1 MGESTGA
8 DPEETGAVDPGALI
22 RSREY
27 IGLLVVAGIIGLVV
41 SIVGWLFLEVVTG
54 LQDWIYRELPRT
66 LGFDVAPAWW
76 AIPVLTLAGIPVAYA
91 ITRLPGHGGHRPAAG
106 LGGSATEPTELPGVM
121 LAAIAGIGLGV
132 VLGPEAPLLAL
143 GSGLGML
150 TIRSIRRGVPNRVAL
165 VASAAGSFA
174 ALSTIFGNPIIGAVI
189 IIEAAGLAGPTLPLV
204 LLPGLLAAGI
214 GSIVFLGLGALSGLS
229 SAAYALGPLGLPAS
243 PGLTVPEFLWTIAF
257 AVALAII
264 GRAIMEIA
272 WDVEQV
278 AMRRPF
284 FGVPL
289 AGLAVGVIAMAFA
302 VATGEPPL
310 PVVGSGQETMGP
322 LVGSAATLSGSTLAI
337 LFLCKGLAWAVSL
350 GAFRGGPI
358 FPGMFVGL
366 VGGLCVATVLGLP
379 VTPAVAVGMA
389 AMVVS
394 ILRLPLS
401 AVILTMVVTQAG
413 LESSPLIILAVVVAY
428 IVTELLGARR
438 GMPTSVATPASDGV
452 PAPR

>member
-1 MGESTGA
+1 
-8 DPEETGAVDPGALI
+8 
-22 RSREY
+22 
-27 IGLLVVAGIIGLVV
+27 
-41 SIVGWLFLEVVTG
+41 
-54 LQDWIYRELPRT
+54 
-66 LGFDVAPAWW
+66 
-76 AIPVLTLAGIPVAYA
+76 
-91 ITRLPGHGGHRPAAG
+91 
-106 LGGSATEPTELPGVM
+106 M

-150 TIRSIRRGVPNRVAL
+150 TIRSIRRGVPNRVVL

-257 AVALAII
+257 AAALAII

-272 WDVEQV
+272 WDVERV
-278 AMRRPF
+278 VTRRPF
-284 FGVPL
+284 VGVPL
-289 AGLAVGVIAMAFA
+289 AGLAVGVLAMAFA
-302 VATGEPPL
+302 LATGETPL
-310 PVVGSGQETMGP
+310 PVVGSGQEAMGP
-322 LVGSAATLSGSTLAI
+322 LVQSAATLSGGTLGL
-337 LFLCKGLAWAVSL
+337 LFIFKALAWAVSL

-366 VGGLCVATVLGLP
+366 VGGLGVAMVLGLP

-413 LESSPLIILAVVVAY
+413 LESSPLIILSVVVAY
-428 IVTELLGARR
+428 ILTELLQARR
-438 GMPTSVATPASDGV
+438 GTPAAV
-452 PAPR
+452 PAIGSG

>member
-1 MGESTGA
+1 MGESHDLA
-8 DPEETGAVDPGALI
+8 PESAEPIDPAALI

-27 IGLLVVAGIIGLVV
+27 IGLLVVAGIIGIVV
-41 SIVGWLFLEVVTG
+41 SVVGWLFLEVVTG
-54 LQDWIYRELPRT
+54 LQDWVYRELPRA
-66 LGFDVAPAWW
+66 LGFDVTPAWW

-91 ITRLPGHGGHRPAAG
+91 IARLAGHGGHRPAAG
-106 LGGSATEPTELPGVM
+106 LGGAAIEPIELPGVM

-150 TIRSIRRGVPNRVAL
+150 TIRSIRRGVPNRVVL

-257 AVALAII
+257 AAALAII

-272 WDVEQV
+272 WDVERV
-278 AMRRPF
+278 VTRRPF
-284 FGVPL
+284 LGVPL
-289 AGLAVGVIAMAFA
+289 AGLAVGVLAMAFA
-302 VATGEPPL
+302 LATGETPL
-310 PVVGSGQETMGP
+310 PVIGSGQEAMGP
-322 LVGSAATLSGSTLAI
+322 LVQSAATLSSGTVGF
-337 LFLCKGLAWAVSL
+337 LFIFKALAWAVSL

-366 VGGLCVATVLGLP
+366 VGGLGVAMVLGLP

-413 LESSPLIILAVVVAY
+413 LESSPLIILSVVVAY
-428 IVTELLGARR
+428 ILTELLEARR
-438 GMPTSVATPASDGV
+438 GTPAAV
-452 PAPR
+452 PATGSG